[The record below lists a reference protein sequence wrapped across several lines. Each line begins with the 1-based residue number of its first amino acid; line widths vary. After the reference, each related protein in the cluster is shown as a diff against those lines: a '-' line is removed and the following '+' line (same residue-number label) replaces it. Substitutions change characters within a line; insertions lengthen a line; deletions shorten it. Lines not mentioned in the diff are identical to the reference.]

1 MDHVLGKRMSWKLD
15 ERGAAEAM
23 IAIAKFKVM
32 ANHAHE
38 VVAARKAGAG
48 GQRRKF
54 VAESAHQPSR
64 RSQACTR
71 GVTKSIAEGMKLLTQ
86 RLDFLKLEIVE
97 MEGDGNCQFR
107 AFSNELFGT
116 QEYHLAV
123 RAVAVEWMKQHA
135 DEFSFFVGD
144 DREWQDY
151 MRKMAQPCT

>member
-1 MDHVLGKRMSWKLD
+1 MERAVMDHVLGKRMSWKLD

-71 GVTKSIAEGMKLLTQ
+71 GA
-86 RLDFLKLEIVE
+86 
-97 MEGDGNCQFR
+97 R
-107 AFSNELFGT
+107 ANSDDDDDD
-116 QEYHLAV
+116 
-123 RAVAVEWMKQHA
+123 AVAVEWMKQHA